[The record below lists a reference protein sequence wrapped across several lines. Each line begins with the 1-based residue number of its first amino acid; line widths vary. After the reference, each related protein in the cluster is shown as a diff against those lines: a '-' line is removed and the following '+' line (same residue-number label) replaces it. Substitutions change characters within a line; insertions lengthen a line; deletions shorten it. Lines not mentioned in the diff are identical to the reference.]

1 MRATSLGNALRDSQ
15 MSILATLDACSEAI
29 EEHNEL
35 DAEYRVAVKD
45 CIRLGRDIPAEPVA
59 KLVHRVTNA
68 EEDRAIGA
76 TMGRARRAGLP
87 T

>member
-35 DAEYRVAVKD
+35 DAEYRVAVKVS
-45 CIRLGRDIPAEPVA
+45 AE
-59 KLVHRVTNA
+59 TF
-68 EEDRAIGA
+68 
-76 TMGRARRAGLP
+76 RRSRSRSSSTA
-87 T
+87 